1 MWSVAVK
8 SWKFNLGIFI
18 FCPLL
23 PRNYTITG
31 RCTWDIPRILAWRIK
46 WAVHSEREIFISP
59 FEEIMKWI
67 TKSVDDGQQ
76 FTRCDDQWTWWGKW
90 AAAALGEKKKLFK
103 KKKYFTFA
111 AASFRLI
118 KPVVGEDEK
127 NFFCQDSL
135 FFFFLGKISWPVL
148 AAVPP
153 PTASL
158 VLASVPRRRKTVK
171 RTQT

>member
-90 AAAALGEKKKLFK
+90 AAAALGEKTNYLK
-103 KKKYFTFA
+103 KKIFHICS
-111 AASFRLI
+111 SFFSAHKARRWRGGKKFLLSR
-118 KPVVGEDEK
+118 
-127 NFFCQDSL
+127 FSF